1 MGGSSRANR
10 LKLWPW
16 RNDIFCFEVM
26 MMIVE
31 TVIGN
36 IRALSSL
43 PPHIERVY
51 MPSDDLVKR
60 IQRVVTDHGR
70 EIGIRLKEAKELVD
84 GDVLWMDEHNAIVVS
99 VLPDDLLVIQPVS
112 MKQMGEI
119 AHQLGNR
126 HLPAQFEEGEMLVQ
140 YDYLVEELLQQLG
153 IPYKREKR
161 KVKQA
166 FRHIGHRHD

>member
-1 MGGSSRANR
+1 
-10 LKLWPW
+10 
-16 RNDIFCFEVM
+16 
-26 MMIVE
+26 MMIIE
-31 TVIGN
+31 TIIGN